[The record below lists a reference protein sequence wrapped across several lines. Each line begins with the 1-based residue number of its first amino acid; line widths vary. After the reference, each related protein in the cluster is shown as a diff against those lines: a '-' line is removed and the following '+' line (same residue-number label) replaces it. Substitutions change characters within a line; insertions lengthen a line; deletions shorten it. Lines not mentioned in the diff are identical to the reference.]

1 MQTRK
6 LGSLDVSIVGLGSN
20 NFGTD
25 FFGNACNQDDAA
37 RVVHAALDAG
47 INFIDTAEEYS
58 TATNVGTGRSE
69 EYIRS
74 ALGPRRSEV
83 IIASKFRNDSL
94 SAPDQRGARRIVAAL
109 EDTLN
114 RLGTDYVDLYQ
125 QHTPDPDTPM
135 DEVLEAMDRLVRDGK
150 VREIGCCNYSGALI
164 DQARKVSDDRN
175 LSPFVS
181 SQSRYNLLQMP
192 RQEGVLEACQRH
204 GMALLPYFPLASGL
218 LTGKYRAGE
227 DPADGRLA
235 AETAIGK
242 GLRSSLLTE
251 GRLQTVGELERFAQE
266 HGHTLLELAISWLT
280 SQPVVGSV
288 IAGATR
294 PEQVAANAAAANW
307 ELSDDEFQ
315 AVAAIV
321 KSTPA
326 PPRNGAKE
334 G

>member
-1 MQTRK
+1 MR
-6 LGSLDVSIVGLGSN
+6 
-20 NFGTD
+20 
-25 FFGNACNQDDAA
+25 
-37 RVVHAALDAG
+37 
-47 INFIDTAEEYS
+47 
-58 TATNVGTGRSE
+58 
-69 EYIRS
+69 
-74 ALGPRRSEV
+74 
-83 IIASKFRNDSL
+83 ASSRNDSPL
-94 SAPDQRGARRIVAAL
+94 SPDQRGAKRIVAAL

-135 DEVLEAMDRLVRDGK
+135 EEVLEAMDRLVRDGK
-150 VREIGCCNYSGALI
+150 VREIGCCNYTGALI
-164 DQARKVSDDRN
+164 DQARSVSDERN
-175 LSPFVS
+175 LSHFVS

-242 GLRSSLLTE
+242 GLKSSLLTE
-251 GRLQTVGELERFAQE
+251 GRLQTVHELERFAQE
-266 HGHTLLELAISWLT
+266 RGHTILELAISWLT

-294 PEQVAANAAAANW
+294 PEQVAANAAAANLGLVGRRVPGRGGHCQLDAGAS
-307 ELSDDEFQ
+307 EERSQGGLVGGTRRQPLNEARRSDR
-315 AVAAIV
+315 
-321 KSTPA
+321 TRPPA
-326 PPRNGAKE
+326 RRGDPPRWPALC
-334 G
+334 